1 MVQDIKNLLKGVL
14 LLVII
19 SGCKTEKPLEPVKS
33 GVILENMDT
42 TTRPG
47 DDFYQYA
54 NGNWIKKT
62 EIPADK
68 SNYWMATI
76 LDEKSQKDFQKI
88 IEEVI
93 TSNSEIGTDEQKVG
107 DLYASYM
114 DTEKRNDIGV
124 QPLLEEFKKID
135 AIHDLNS
142 LTAYWAY
149 SSTLGLNCPFKLR
162 VSEDYRNPNE
172 YAMYILQAGLGLPN
186 RKYYLENN
194 EKFEDIRKYY
204 VEHIA
209 KMMKYAGLES
219 DIHTATEILQLETTI
234 AKMHGSYKDRT
245 DKNKMYNPYPVDS
258 LNGIMTNID
267 WSFFLTELGVPAL
280 DKIVLYQPNF
290 IKGIDNLLSSVQLQ
304 TWKQYLKWHIVHNA
318 ASYLN
323 DNLEKENFE
332 FYGKKL
338 RGTPE
343 QSSKAEK
350 AAEIVNEYLG
360 EVVGKIYVRKHF
372 SPQTKERMLDLVAN
386 LISAY
391 ENRIMKLDWMG
402 NETKEKALEKLSK
415 MTPQIGYP
423 DKWKDYSSIAILK
436 DDLFGNIRRSKLG
449 EHKRQINKIGHP
461 ADMVDWWLP
470 PQMPGAYYYQ
480 EKNAV
485 IYTAALLQPPL
496 FNMEVDDAVIYGTV
510 GGLIGHEI
518 THGFDV
524 EGGAFDGEG
533 ALNNWWTEP
542 DTKEFENKCKV
553 LVEQYN
559 SYEVLD
565 GLYIN
570 GKNTLGENI
579 ADLGSLNIALEAY
592 KISLNGKEAPV
603 LDGFTGEQRVFLGY
617 AQVWASKI
625 REEALRL
632 SVNSGHH
639 SPRKFRVNGVVRNIP
654 EFYKS
659 FNVTSVDSLYL
670 PPDKRLK
677 IW

>member
-1 MVQDIKNLLKGVL
+1 MIQNIKNLLKGVL
-14 LLVII
+14 IFAII
-19 SGCKTEKPLEPVKS
+19 SSCKTEKSFDQIES
-33 GVILENMDT
+33 GVLLENMDT

-68 SNYWMATI
+68 SSYWMGTI
-76 LDEKSQKDFQKI
+76 LFEKSQKDFQKI

-93 TSNSEIGTDEQKVG
+93 TSNSETGTNEQKVG
-107 DLYASYM
+107 DLYTSYM
-114 DTEKRNDIGV
+114 DTEKRNDIGI
-124 QPLLEEFKKID
+124 QPLLEDFKKID
-135 AIHDLNS
+135 AIHNLNS
-142 LTAYWAY
+142 LIAYWAY
-149 SSTLGLNCPFKLR
+149 SSTLSINCPFKVR
-162 VSEDYRNPNE
+162 VSEDYKNPNE

-186 RKYYLENN
+186 REYYLENN
-194 EKFEDIRKYY
+194 EKFEGIRKSY

-209 KMMKYAGLES
+209 KMMDYAGLES
-219 DIHTATEILQLETTI
+219 DMHTATEILQLETAI
-234 AKMHGSYKDRT
+234 ARIHGSYEDKT
-245 DKNKMYNPYPVDS
+245 DKNKMYNPYPVDA

-267 WSFFLTELGVPAL
+267 WSIFLTKLGVPEL
-280 DKIVLYQPNF
+280 DKIVVYQPNF
-290 IKGIDNLLSSVQLQ
+290 IKGIDNLLSTIQLP
-304 TWKQYLKWHIVHNA
+304 TWKQYLKWHTVHNA

-323 DNLEKENFE
+323 DDLEKESFQ
-332 FYGKKL
+332 FYGTKL
-338 RGTPE
+338 RGIPE

-372 SPQTKERMLDLVAN
+372 LPQTKERMLDLVAN

-391 ENRIMKLDWMG
+391 EKRIMKLDWMG
-402 NETKEKALEKLSK
+402 NDTKEKALEKLSK
-415 MTPQIGYP
+415 IRPQIGYP
-423 DKWKDYSSIAILK
+423 DKWKDYSSITILK

-461 ADMVDWWLP
+461 ADMVDWWFP
-470 PQMPGAYYYQ
+470 PQIPMAYYYQ

-485 IYTAALLQPPL
+485 VFTAALLQPPL
-496 FNMEVDDAVIYGTV
+496 FNMEVDDAVIYGIV
-510 GGLIGHEI
+510 GGLIAHEI

-524 EGGAFDGEG
+524 EGGAFDVEG
-533 ALNNWWTEP
+533 ALNNWWTES
-542 DTKEFENKCKV
+542 DKKEFEKRCKV
-553 LVEQYN
+553 LVDQYN

-570 GKNTLGENI
+570 GEVTLGENI

-592 KISLNGKEAPV
+592 KISLNGKEALV
-603 LDGFTGEQRVFLGY
+603 LNGFTGEQRVFLGY
-617 AQVWASKI
+617 AQGWRGKI
-625 REEALRL
+625 REEALRM
-632 SVNSGHH
+632 SINAGHH

-654 EFYKS
+654 EFYTL
-659 FNVTSVDSLYL
+659 FNVTPEDSLYL
-670 PPDKRLK
+670 PSGKRLK